1 MGSSMSTIELMTLTK
16 WTDLSFID
24 NDRPQLVSWLN
35 TSEKQLTA
43 LNGRILSVH

>member
-1 MGSSMSTIELMTLTK
+1 MGSSMSAIELITLTK
-16 WTDLSFID
+16 WTSFID

-35 TSEKQLTA
+35 ASEKQLTA